1 MFTILST
8 VHNSF
13 VQAFPSTRSLS
24 SCPPEQKKNQSQSSS
39 IHSINLLWRQKY
51 RCIKYDGVL
60 IKWRGR
66 ENFPCSLHCWRLSVK
81 DDFPRK
87 KPLYICFT
95 ADSNAFSNAKHIKS
109 VLNIKRSV
117 INLERRGKFCC
128 FIVCIW
134 FLYNQLL
141 SFPKTSPIWTFIV
154 CCKREDVS
162 IIFSRIWFYFLR
174 SVRSYNSS

>member
-1 MFTILST
+1 MNSSQF
-8 VHNSF
+8 VHNSLK
-13 VQAFPSTRSLS
+13 ALTFPTRRLS
-24 SCPPEQKKNQSQSSS
+24 SCPTEQKKNQSQSSS
-39 IHSINLLWRQKY
+39 IHSINLLLRQKY

-66 ENFPCSLHCWRLSVK
+66 EKFPRSLHCWRFSVK

-117 INLERRGKFCC
+117 INLERRRKFYCLHL
-128 FIVCIW
+128 IS
-134 FLYNQLL
+134 L
-141 SFPKTSPIWTFIV
+141 
-154 CCKREDVS
+154 
-162 IIFSRIWFYFLR
+162 
-174 SVRSYNSS
+174 

>member
-1 MFTILST
+1 MLLSWWSFALPDAIHFDASLF
-8 VHNSF
+8 VNSSQF
-13 VQAFPSTRSLS
+13 VQSALISHKTSFKLPNWT
-24 SCPPEQKKNQSQSSS
+24 EKNQSQSSS

-66 ENFPCSLHCWRLSVK
+66 EKFPRSLHCWRFSVK

-87 KPLYICFT
+87 NLYICFT

-117 INLERRGKFCC
+117 INLERRRKFYCLHL
-128 FIVCIW
+128 IS
-134 FLYNQLL
+134 L
-141 SFPKTSPIWTFIV
+141 
-154 CCKREDVS
+154 
-162 IIFSRIWFYFLR
+162 
-174 SVRSYNSS
+174 